1 MRKTFIRNESKALC
15 YNNTRCD
22 ADMLINSMPNKYAM
36 KNTRLMQR
44 LLIMMG
50 LLIIILSISTC
61 VGYVKDRANQLKIS
75 DLEAESLTKD
85 QRFVERIKD
94 DSTREYSQNQL
105 LSSERNARILAED
118 EAKRFKKISQ
128 VTKLQLK
135 VVHDTIL
142 ATYTDTDTIYKAVP
156 IGTEFAYETKW
167 DTIQGKVDSTGISI
181 TKNVTNLGELT
192 TIVGYEKQGFLKKS
206 KPVVLVTTEN
216 PSVRITSMSNV
227 VVKQPKPKR
236 LLWLLSGIAIGATG
250 GILLLTN

>member
-1 MRKTFIRNESKALC
+1 
-15 YNNTRCD
+15 
-22 ADMLINSMPNKYAM
+22 M
-36 KNTRLMQR
+36 KNTRLLQR
-44 LLIMMG
+44 LLIIAL
-50 LLIIILSISTC
+50 LLIVILGLGTC
-61 VGYVKDRANQLKIS
+61 YGYLKDKANTAEIN
-75 DLEAESLTKD
+75 DLQSELLATD
-85 QRFVERIKD
+85 QRFVERIKE
-94 DSTREYSQNQL
+94 DSSRQYIQDQL

-118 EAKRFKKISQ
+118 EAKRFKRISQ

-156 IGTEFAYETKW
+156 IGAEFAYETKW

-192 TIVGYEKQGFLKKS
+192 TIVGFEKQGLFKKS

-236 LLWLLSGIAIGATG
+236 LAWLLSGLAVGLTG
-250 GILLLTN
+250 GILLMVN

>member
-1 MRKTFIRNESKALC
+1 MQ
-15 YNNTRCD
+15 
-22 ADMLINSMPNKYAM
+22 
-36 KNTRLMQR
+36 NTRLLQR
-44 LLIMMG
+44 LLIIAL
-50 LLIIILSISTC
+50 LLIVILGLGTC
-61 VGYVKDRANQLKIS
+61 YGYLKYKANTAEIN
-75 DLEAESLTKD
+75 DLQSELLATD
-85 QRFVERIKD
+85 QRFITRIKE
-94 DSTREYSQNQL
+94 DSSREFTQNQL

-118 EAKRFKKISQ
+118 EAKRFKRISQ

-156 IGTEFAYETKW
+156 IGAEFAYETKW
-167 DTIQGKVDSTGISI
+167 DTIQGKVDSTGIQI

-192 TIVGYEKQGFLKKS
+192 TIVGFEKQGLFKKA

-236 LLWLLSGIAIGATG
+236 LAWLLSGLAVGLTG
-250 GILLLTN
+250 GILLMVN

>member
-1 MRKTFIRNESKALC
+1 M
-15 YNNTRCD
+15 NNTR
-22 ADMLINSMPNKYAM
+22 L
-36 KNTRLMQR
+36 LQR
-44 LLIMMG
+44 LLIIALLL
-50 LLIIILSISTC
+50 LLILGLGTC
-61 VGYVKDRANQLKIS
+61 YGYIKERAAQSELS
-75 DLEAESLTKD
+75 DLQSELLAKD
-85 QRFVERIKD
+85 QRFIEKIKQ
-94 DSTREYSQNQL
+94 DSTKEYRQNQL

-118 EAKRFKKISQ
+118 DAKRFKRLSQ

-156 IGTEFAYETKW
+156 IGAEFAYETKW
-167 DTIQGKVDSTGISI
+167 DTIQGKVDSTGILI

-236 LLWLLSGIAIGATG
+236 LAWLISGIAVGVAG
-250 GILLLTN
+250 GIFLMAN

>member
-1 MRKTFIRNESKALC
+1 
-15 YNNTRCD
+15 
-22 ADMLINSMPNKYAM
+22 
-36 KNTRLMQR
+36 MQR
-44 LLIMMG
+44 LLIIMG
-50 LLIIILSISTC
+50 LVIVILGLIAFYG
-61 VGYVKDRANQLKIS
+61 VMKDRANQAMIS
-75 DLEAESLTKD
+75 DLQSESLSKD
-85 QRFVERIKD
+85 QRFIEKIKI
-94 DSTREYSQNQL
+94 DSSREYRQNQL

-118 EAKRFKKISQ
+118 EAKRFKRISQ
-128 VTKLQLK
+128 VTKLQLE

-142 ATYTDTDTIYKAVP
+142 AEYTDTDTIYKAVP

-181 TKNVTNLGELT
+181 TKNVINLGELT

-236 LLWLLSGIAIGATG
+236 LAWFGSGVVVGFIAA
-250 GILLLTN
+250 LFVS

>member
-1 MRKTFIRNESKALC
+1 VKLDCRASLLGAL
-15 YNNTRCD
+15 
-22 ADMLINSMPNKYAM
+22 LFLNSFVYLSM
-36 KNTRLMQR
+36 KNIRLMQR
-44 LLIMMG
+44 LLIIMG
-50 LLIIILSISTC
+50 LVIIILGLGTC
-61 VGYVKDRANQLKIS
+61 YGYRKDLANQAMIN
-75 DLEAESLTKD
+75 DLQAESLSKD
-85 QRFVERIKD
+85 QRFIEKIKQ
-94 DSTREYSQNQL
+94 DSTKEYRQNQL

-128 VTKLQLK
+128 VTKVNVK

-142 ATYTDTDTIYKAVP
+142 AEYTNTDTIYKAVP
-156 IGTEFAYETKW
+156 IGTKFSYETKW
-167 DTIQGKVDSTGISI
+167 DTIQGKVDSTGIQI

-236 LLWLLSGIAIGATG
+236 LAWLISGIAVGITG
-250 GILLLTN
+250 GILLMAN

>member
-1 MRKTFIRNESKALC
+1 
-15 YNNTRCD
+15 
-22 ADMLINSMPNKYAM
+22 M
-36 KNTRLMQR
+36 KNIRLMQR
-44 LLIMMG
+44 LLIIMG
-50 LLIIILSISTC
+50 LIIIILGLIAFYG
-61 VGYVKDRANQLKIS
+61 VMKDKANQAMIN
-75 DLEAESLTKD
+75 DLQAESLDKD
-85 QRFVERIKD
+85 QRFIEKIKQ
-94 DSTREYSQNQL
+94 DSSREYRQNQL

-128 VTKLQLK
+128 VTKVNVK

-142 ATYTDTDTIYKAVP
+142 AEYTNTDTIYKAVP
-156 IGTEFAYETKW
+156 IGTEFTYETKW
-167 DTIQGKVDSTGISI
+167 DTIQGKVDSTGIQI

-236 LLWLLSGIAIGATG
+236 LAWLISGIAVGITG
-250 GILLLTN
+250 GILLMAN

>member
-1 MRKTFIRNESKALC
+1 VKLDCRASLLGAL
-15 YNNTRCD
+15 
-22 ADMLINSMPNKYAM
+22 LFLNSFVYLGM
-36 KNTRLMQR
+36 KNIRLMQR
-44 LLIMMG
+44 LLIIMG
-50 LLIIILSISTC
+50 LVIIILGLGTC
-61 VGYVKDRANQLKIS
+61 YGVMKDKANQSMIN
-75 DLEAESLTKD
+75 DLQAESLSKD
-85 QRFVERIKD
+85 QRFIEKIKQ
-94 DSTREYSQNQL
+94 DSTKEYRQNQL

-118 EAKRFKKISQ
+118 EAKRFKRLSQ
-128 VTKLQLK
+128 VTKVNVK

-142 ATYTDTDTIYKAVP
+142 AEYTNTDTIYKAVP

-167 DTIQGKVDSTGISI
+167 DTIQGKVDSTGIQI

-236 LLWLLSGIAIGATG
+236 LAWLISGIAVGITG
-250 GILLLTN
+250 GILLMAN

>member
-1 MRKTFIRNESKALC
+1 
-15 YNNTRCD
+15 
-22 ADMLINSMPNKYAM
+22 M
-36 KNTRLMQR
+36 KNIRLMQR
-44 LLIMMG
+44 LLIIMG
-50 LLIIILSISTC
+50 LVIVILGLGTCYGVMKERAARSEINDLQGELI
-61 VGYVKDRANQLKIS
+61 D
-75 DLEAESLTKD
+75 TK
-85 QRFVERIKD
+85 QRFVEKIKQ
-94 DSTREYSQNQL
+94 DSSREYRQNQL

-128 VTKLQLK
+128 VTKVNVK

-142 ATYTDTDTIYKAVP
+142 AEYTNTDTIYKAVP

-192 TIVGYEKQGFLKKS
+192 TIVGYEKQGLFKRS

-236 LLWLLSGIAIGATG
+236 LAWLISGIAVGITG
-250 GILLLTN
+250 GILLMAN

>member
-1 MRKTFIRNESKALC
+1 M
-15 YNNTRCD
+15 NNTR
-22 ADMLINSMPNKYAM
+22 L
-36 KNTRLMQR
+36 LQR
-44 LLIMMG
+44 LLIIALLL
-50 LLIIILSISTC
+50 LLILGLGTC
-61 VGYVKDRANQLKIS
+61 YGYIKERANSSLIE
-75 DLEAESLTKD
+75 DLQGELLAKD
-85 QRFVERIKD
+85 QRFIEKIKQ
-94 DSTREYSQNQL
+94 DSTKEYRQNQL
-105 LSSERNARILAED
+105 LSSERNSRILAED

-128 VTKLQLK
+128 VTKVNVK

-192 TIVGYEKQGFLKKS
+192 TIVGYEKQGLFKKS

-236 LLWLLSGIAIGATG
+236 LAWLISGIAVGVAG
-250 GILLLTN
+250 GIFLMAN

>member
-1 MRKTFIRNESKALC
+1 
-15 YNNTRCD
+15 
-22 ADMLINSMPNKYAM
+22 
-36 KNTRLMQR
+36 MQR
-44 LLIMMG
+44 LLIIMG
-50 LLIIILSISTC
+50 LVIIILGLGTC
-61 VGYVKDRANQLKIS
+61 YGVMKDKANQAMIN
-75 DLEAESLTKD
+75 DLQAESLSKD
-85 QRFVERIKD
+85 QRFIEKIKQ
-94 DSTREYSQNQL
+94 DSSREYRQNQL

-128 VTKLQLK
+128 VTKVNVK

-142 ATYTDTDTIYKAVP
+142 AEYTNTDTIYKAVP

-167 DTIQGKVDSTGISI
+167 DTIQGKVDSTGIQI

-192 TIVGYEKQGFLKKS
+192 TIVGYEKQGLFKKS

-236 LLWLLSGIAIGATG
+236 LAWLISGIAVGITG
-250 GILLLTN
+250 GILLMAN

>member
-1 MRKTFIRNESKALC
+1 M
-15 YNNTRCD
+15 NNTR
-22 ADMLINSMPNKYAM
+22 L
-36 KNTRLMQR
+36 LQR
-44 LLIMMG
+44 LLIIAL
-50 LLIIILSISTC
+50 LLIVILGLGTC
-61 VGYVKDRANQLKIS
+61 YGYYKERAAQSELS
-75 DLEAESLTKD
+75 DLQSELLAKD
-85 QRFVERIKD
+85 QRFIEKIKQ
-94 DSTREYSQNQL
+94 DSTKEYRQNQL
-105 LSSERNARILAED
+105 LSSERNAKILAED
-118 EAKRFKKISQ
+118 DAKRFKRLSQ

-142 ATYTDTDTIYKAVP
+142 AEYTDTDTIYKAVP
-156 IGTEFAYETKW
+156 IGAEFAYETKW

-236 LLWLLSGIAIGATG
+236 LAWLISGIAVGVAG
-250 GILLLTN
+250 GIFLMAN

>member
-1 MRKTFIRNESKALC
+1 VKLDCRASLLGAL
-15 YNNTRCD
+15 
-22 ADMLINSMPNKYAM
+22 LFLNSFVYLGM
-36 KNTRLMQR
+36 KNIRLMQR
-44 LLIMMG
+44 LLIIMG
-50 LLIIILSISTC
+50 LVIIILGLGTC
-61 VGYVKDRANQLKIS
+61 YGYRKDLANQAMIN
-75 DLEAESLTKD
+75 DLQAESLSKD
-85 QRFVERIKD
+85 QRFIEKIKQ
-94 DSTREYSQNQL
+94 DSSREYRQNQL
-105 LSSERNARILAED
+105 LSSERNARILSED

-142 ATYTDTDTIYKAVP
+142 AEYTNTDTIYKAVP

-167 DTIQGKVDSTGISI
+167 DTIQGKVDSTGIQI

-192 TIVGYEKQGFLKKS
+192 TIVGYEKQGLFKKS

-236 LLWLLSGIAIGATG
+236 LAWLISGIAVGVAG
-250 GILLLTN
+250 GIFLMAN